1 MEDNDGKFV
10 IASKETISTIF
21 SDFLT
26 RVTKFEELV
35 AVGSKLLDDFSQGLE
50 FLRRSPINTKSELVE
65 KILKVN
71 ETNRVKS
78 YVQAGCI
85 NACDGVQ
92 NVSKLHTSLCGL
104 RDHLSKAKCILSE
117 LECLME
123 DVAGELHSANENLS
137 PPWGEE
143 SGDVLDL
150 QATTSDEIGE
160 EKVLSH
166 PSKPETTDYA
176 ALMAIIY
183 SMLKQ
188 DYSMQER
195 MVNSLNHN
203 SSSGE
208 LESYSLMWS
217 LRPFINDEIMHQ
229 AWKLIP

>member
-92 NVSKLHTSLCGL
+92 NVSKS
-104 RDHLSKAKCILSE
+104 KCILSE